1 MVYFLKIRNFA
12 RNVERSH
19 GNFILSHVKS
29 HNINAEISCQNRPR
43 SIYQYSTMDTRLPG
57 KTAIFSK
64 VFLVSQSPR
73 DLAWM
78 QVKHHQLW
86 KPENFGTMLEKRY
99 DIERGLLR
107 SFLSI
112 ARGRRGGFM
121 VSALDSGSR
130 GRRSGFEARPGTM
143 CCVLG

>member
-1 MVYFLKIRNFA
+1 M
-12 RNVERSH
+12 
-19 GNFILSHVKS
+19 LSHVKS
-29 HNINAEISCQNRPR
+29 HNINAEVSCQNRPR

-57 KTAIFSK
+57 KTAI
-64 VFLVSQSPR
+64 FLVSQSPR

-86 KPENFGTMLEKRY
+86 KPENFGAMLEKRY

-112 ARGRRGGFM
+112 ARVGGA
-121 VSALDSGSR
+121 VASWSVRSTPERETLYSHSASLH
-130 GRRSGFEARPGTM
+130 PG
-143 CCVLG
+143 V